1 MTTYEEGIATT
12 TLAPDPVVTRV
23 PTFGRATPI
32 VATVAIVV
40 VSTVSWW
47 ILADAKW
54 SISEPSPAVV
64 QSLLFWTILGFIF
77 TGFTFGN
84 WPFTKLAQPL
94 AGIAQVLTNLVVGVL
109 GTLLFTRGVGHWDP
123 TFSPDAPGG
132 SGYTATAFIVLI
144 GFFAYTMASAS
155 WGGYPFES
163 VAAPLASV
171 AQFFLAAFITLIGV
185 ITLVYPNFNAQLAPH
200 APVSLPTALGWVYCS
215 IVICILAA
223 MQWDNW
229 PWIGIANRHAR
240 ALATLVIA
248 LGGGFLLM
256 LVLKQVVYG
265 VVPADIQ
272 SLPTFS
278 VASETA
284 ELGVCFSLWS
294 LTVGLVFGP
303 SRIRSVPAARAVRTL
318 VVAALAVATYV
329 LFMRVFATKA
339 LHFPALKGSYGGDP
353 LAFIDWTILIVLWH
367 AVAFGGHLTTRRATR
382 SGNRRS

>member
-1 MTTYEEGIATT
+1 MTTYEESIATT
-12 TLAPDPVVTRV
+12 TAPEPDPATMRD
-23 PTFGRATPI
+23 PMFGRATPI
-32 VATVAIVV
+32 VATIAIVI
-40 VSTVSWW
+40 VSIVTWW

-94 AGIAQVLTNLVVGVL
+94 AGIAQVITNLVIGVL

-132 SGYTATAFIVLI
+132 AGYTAAAFIVLI
-144 GFFAYTMASAS
+144 GFFAYTLASAS

-163 VAAPLASV
+163 VPAPLASA
-171 AQFFLAAFITLIGV
+171 AQFFLAAFLTLIGV
-185 ITLVYPNFNAQLAPH
+185 VTLVYPNFNAQLAAH

-215 IVICILAA
+215 IVICIVSA
-223 MQWDNW
+223 MQWQNW
-229 PWIGIANRHAR
+229 PWAGIPNRHLR
-240 ALATLVIA
+240 ALAALVIA

-256 LVLKQVVYG
+256 LVLKEVVYG
-265 VVPADIQ
+265 IVPSDIKL
-272 SLPTFS
+272 LPTFS
-278 VASETA
+278 AASETA

-329 LFMRVFATKA
+329 VSNRFFATKV

-367 AVAFGGHLTTRRATR
+367 AVAFGGHLTTRRAR
-382 SGNRRS
+382 PAR